1 MPVLL
6 YCEIC
11 EIFLIS
17 LIRNTSARL
26 QDQLLAVF
34 LCCLCAHLILS
45 KVSFGPC
52 QTFTMEPFYKLFH
65 HRHFPGF
72 LTGLECILLTL
83 FGLGVKNSP
92 PWKGGQ
98 RSPPLPL
105 LVFITLIFMCFYY
118 DPETS
123 PDFQYL
129 SVWCFRINL
138 EVIASSRPR
147 LYAQIQDKLMKNYI

>member
-11 EIFLIS
+11 ETFLIS

-83 FGLGVKNSP
+83 FGLGVKKQSALKRRAKKPPSP
-92 PWKGGQ
+92 PIGFHNINFYVFLLWTWN
-98 RSPPLPL
+98 LPWL
-105 LVFITLIFMCFYY
+105 SIFISVVF
-118 DPETS
+118 
-123 PDFQYL
+123 
-129 SVWCFRINL
+129 
-138 EVIASSRPR
+138 
-147 LYAQIQDKLMKNYI
+147 